1 MGWLKKTDFCHLL
14 VLQTGTPK
22 SGGRDAPLLAEES
35 RGRCWW
41 KDERYWN
48 WFCVVVCNILFAQIW
63 RGTMLLEG
71 VKIPFYTRSNVSAF
85 LCHFFI
91 IDFLFKTHL
100 SCHCNLS
107 NYFFSRIIVTAH
119 FFSSFQ
125 GTTLHSTRY
134 LLFLFLH
141 WSICPILS
149 FPRFHEMLCN
159 FIFKLF
165 LLDFVAWT
173 HPLSSLLMFQRHFTP
188 LSVFLSFSSLFIY
201 YWSFFFQST
210 TGILSFINI
219 PISFFFHKQ
228 HSTPHSNLVLLCFSR
243 FFFFN

>member
-1 MGWLKKTDFCHLL
+1 MTWHNAIGGCKDPFLHEICIEFNLL
-14 VLQTGTPK
+14 
-22 SGGRDAPLLAEES
+22 
-35 RGRCWW
+35 
-41 KDERYWN
+41 
-48 WFCVVVCNILFAQIW
+48 
-63 RGTMLLEG
+63 
-71 VKIPFYTRSNVSAF
+71 NVSAF

-201 YWSFFFQST
+201 YWSFFFSKHHRH
-210 TGILSFINI
+210 SFIHQY
-219 PISFFFHKQ
+219 PDFFFLSQAALHASLQ
-228 HSTPHSNLVLLCFSR
+228 PRSSLLFQI
-243 FFFFN
+243 FFFN